1 MIRIELQKQLK
12 SANGKML
19 LEADFSIKKGEF
31 VALYGASGAG
41 KTSILRMIAGLL
53 KPQKGKIVVNGS
65 IWLDLN
71 KRINLSPQAR
81 QVGMLFQDYAL
92 FPNMTVEE
100 NLLFA
105 LPKNGNR
112 KAVEDV
118 IEIIE
123 LEGLKT
129 QKTQFLSKGQQQ
141 RVALARALIQR
152 PKLLLLD
159 EPLSALDDKMRL
171 KLQDYL
177 LKVHELYDLT
187 TILISHDVGEI
198 LKMADKVFQIKNGQ
212 ITGSGSPKDI
222 FSGQTNRMNISG
234 IIQKIE
240 IKGNQLQ
247 ILVNWNNEYIQI
259 LVSKE
264 DNFLLK
270 IGDKIELTTYM
281 VGLTIIKN

>member
-159 EPLSALDDKMRL
+159 EPLSALDDEMRL